1 MCGRFAL
8 SIRTQDI
15 EKLKP
20 GFAIGESEPPRY
32 NVAPSMPIA
41 AAKNDG
47 TFELSYLRWG
57 LLPSWASSGR
67 GIPPIINARVES
79 LFSKPMYRQIVR
91 RRRALVF
98 ATAYYEWKKIQGIKE
113 KFPFAIML
121 PDCVPFT
128 FAAIWDSC
136 HTDAGA
142 RTESCAIIT
151 GPAAEHLEHIHP
163 RMPVIIPEGYR
174 EMWLSDEPMPDD
186 AIAEMLANPDA
197 HLLEAIEVS
206 RAVNSV
212 ANDSPECL
220 LAADPFGRKPNGSD
234 SMF

>member
-20 GFAIGESEPPRY
+20 GFSVRESEPPRY

-47 TFELSYLRWG
+47 AFELSYLRWG
-57 LLPSWASSGR
+57 LVPSWAASGR
-67 GIPPIINARVES
+67 GIPPIVNARSES
-79 LFSKPMYRQIVR
+79 LFTKPMYRQIVR
-91 RRRALVF
+91 KRRALVF
-98 ATAYYEWKKIQGIKE
+98 ATAYYEWKKIPGIKQ

-121 PDCVPFT
+121 PGAKPFT

-136 HTDAGA
+136 HTDAGT

-151 GPAAEHLEHIHP
+151 GPAIETLEHIHP
-163 RMPVIIPEGYR
+163 RMPVIIPEEYR
-174 EMWLSDEPMPDD
+174 EMWLSDETIPDET
-186 AIAEMLANPDA
+186 IAEMLANPNA
-197 HLLEAIEVS
+197 HLFEAREVS

-212 ANDSPECL
+212 GNDSPECL
-220 LAADPFGRKPNGSD
+220 LPADPFAGKPESGD
-234 SMF
+234 GFF